1 MKFKDIKKTLLIK
14 NVYYILELGVNILF
28 ISFIPKLLVIIDI
41 KKKSI
46 ILFIEGVFLIQGI
59 KIRGLYYL

>member
-41 KKKSI
+41 KEKSI
-46 ILFIEGVFLIQGI
+46 ILSIKGIFFIKGIEIQ
-59 KIRGLYYL
+59 GLYYL